1 MTFAHNAFKTECN
14 RKAKKV

>member
-1 MTFAHNAFKTECN
+1 MTFAHNAFKTEYN